1 MKRVLIGSLLAGGY
15 ICGGLL
21 FAQEAIPVQPSDE
34 VTPQVSEEAS
44 RQVSEVA
51 STSKLSENARIGLA
65 TQSPRVHVAK
75 RHKHEKAR
83 REDRVVADKHT
94 VNAFIPYGK

>member
-15 ICGGLL
+15 LCGGLL
-21 FAQEAIPVQPSDE
+21 FGQDVTSTRVSDE
-34 VTPQVSEEAS
+34 VAPQVSEEA
-44 RQVSEVA
+44 VPM
-51 STSKLSENARIGLA
+51 TTPKLSEDARIGLA

-75 RHKHEKAR
+75 KHKHEKAR